1 MILKL
6 PAPKSTVIVS
16 LEMEKSLFKLTK
28 SFMIVHNLY
37 FPKTDFFKMTVKEG
51 TSRMREKQKRMRTG
65 IAVIYNKKYIFGIHP
80 HTW

>member
-37 FPKTDFFKMTVKEG
+37 FPKTDFF
-51 TSRMREKQKRMRTG
+51 
-65 IAVIYNKKYIFGIHP
+65 
-80 HTW
+80 